1 MFYVVKLF
9 LRGTAVSTINP
20 SSSAAPR
27 GAEDLF
33 QVAVT
38 PPRPGLLQTA
48 GYTDLL
54 ESFTREIKKRPTGE
68 AWLKVGEIVFEGMK
82 RNEGL
87 LRAAATDPALTR
99 KLVAAGA
106 ILPENTKDL
115 LGINKQHL
123 VPLPKPLEIEIR
135 RKGFFYTQLLTHPA
149 ILQGRIL
156 MQGAGYVPLP
166 GKEIPLFEQLNCDY
180 VASTYEDFGLQPQQ
194 PLPDDGVEESVSRII
209 AQGCFSWISRNHV
222 GFPTT
227 SNSMPCTNSAEALA
241 ALSLIGTFA
250 CIPTDGHLATLES
263 RLSLVRS
270 AQRAI
275 EEHPVVTYHKHRDYE
290 LSNGRTVQEELK
302 SRTSFLVATLKQDPR
317 TIVEEAKAFYAEG
330 IRVFRVYDAGSTNQL
345 YGAPH
350 SLHSQVTAL
359 KDQLPSDITVLAGQ
373 VVGPDQGR
381 LLVEAGADGLI
392 VGIGEGGICTTP
404 VVASLA
410 SNNIMVVYELCK
422 AGLPVPIFCDGGV
435 GNAAGVAFSMG
446 ASASMASRRIIG
458 GTIEQTPSLYWI
470 KRDGQLQKPYAGEA
484 SEVTKIEGG
493 NLTMVGD
500 PYNVE
505 GISSFVDMNEAY
517 PSIARLYLANL
528 AGLAKVLRFSR
539 ARSLTHLQQRPNNN
553 SIKIFSPGARAA
565 AGAHH
570 VQKDVRLN
578 RQG

>member
-1 MFYVVKLF
+1 MFYDLSLF
-9 LRGTAVSTINP
+9 FRGTAVSKTSHSVSP
-20 SSSAAPR
+20 ASK
-27 GAEDLF
+27 GANDLIE
-33 QVAVT
+33 VTVT
-38 PPRPGLLQTA
+38 PPRPGLLEAA
-48 GYTDLL
+48 GHTELL
-54 ESFTREIKKRPTGE
+54 ASFAREIKKRPTPE
-68 AWLKVGEIVFEGMK
+68 AWLSVGEIVFDRMK
-82 RNEGL
+82 RNEDL
-87 LRAAATDPALTR
+87 LRAAADNPALTR
-99 KLVAAGA
+99 ELIAAGA
-106 ILPENTKDL
+106 ILPERTKDL
-115 LGINKQHL
+115 LAINPEHT
-123 VPLPKPLEIEIR
+123 VTLPKPLEIEIR
-135 RKGFFYTQLLTHPA
+135 RKGFFYAQLLTHPA
-149 ILQGRIL
+149 ILQARIL
-156 MQGAGYVPLP
+156 MQEAGYSPLP
-166 GKEIPLFEQLNCDY
+166 GKKIPLFERLSRDN
-180 VASTYEDFGLQPQQ
+180 VAATYEDFGLQPQQ
-194 PLPDDGVEESVSRII
+194 PLPDDGVQESVSRII

-241 ALSLIGTFA
+241 ELALLGTFA

-275 EEHPVVTYHKHRDYE
+275 EEHPVVQYHKHKDHV
-290 LSNGRTVQEELK
+290 LSNGKTVQEELK

-317 TIVEEAKAFYAEG
+317 TIVQEAKAFYEAG

-345 YGAPH
+345 YGAPY
-350 SLHSQVTAL
+350 SLHTEVAAL

-381 LLVEAGADGLI
+381 RLVAAGADGLI

-410 SNNIMVVYELCK
+410 SNNISVVYQLCK
-422 AGLPVPIFCDGGV
+422 AGLGVPIFCDGGV
-435 GNAAGVAFSMG
+435 GNAAGVAFAMG

-470 KRDGQLQKPYAGEA
+470 NRDGQRQKPYAGEA

-500 PYNVE
+500 AYNVE
-505 GISSFVDMNEAY
+505 GISSFVDMNDAY
-517 PSIARLYLANL
+517 PTIARLYLANL

-539 ARSLTHLQQRPNNN
+539 ARSLTDLQQRPNNN
-553 SIKIFSPGARAA
+553 GIKIFSPGARAA

-570 VQKDVRLN
+570 VQKDARLN
-578 RQG
+578 RHG